1 MNNLLLLSGNDI
13 PFEQAKIVIHQPKIK
28 EIAFIGQKVFF
39 TGCQYLNFS
48 KNKLNQE
55 DRIRLENFNDFE
67 VLMTIIRNKNNNVGI
82 WIQMILFLLFP
93 EYKVAIL
100 PNSFLLSKDNQQYI
114 IDQNNFIQFKNI
126 VNKIFCLQELLGK
139 SKYNPKGPQ
148 ARAIVQKLQQRHKKL
163 AQLKGKDEQQ
173 VNIISLYISIL
184 SVGEHKDM
192 NTLLN
197 YTIYQLFDQFR
208 RFRMKEEYDLYI
220 QAKMAGAKD
229 LDDVKHWMSDDN
241 RSD

>member
-1 MNNLLLLSGNDI
+1 MNKLLLLSGNDI
-13 PFEQAKIVIHQPKIK
+13 PFEQAKLLIHQPKIK
-28 EIAFIGQKVFF
+28 EISFIGQKVFF

-67 VLMTIIRNKNNNVGI
+67 VLMTIIRNKNNNVGT

-163 AQLKGKDEQQ
+163 AQLKGKNGQQ

-208 RFRMKEEYDLYI
+208 RFRMKEEYDLYT

>member
-100 PNSFLLSKDNQQYI
+100 PNSFLLSKNNQQYI

>member
-163 AQLKGKDEQQ
+163 AQLKGKNGQQ

-208 RFRMKEEYDLYI
+208 RFRMKEEYDLYT